1 MRHFLRCFAILLAAA
16 SIQAATPL
24 ENYLDGGTF
33 LVASLNLDD
42 ATSDE
47 SRQWL
52 IATIEAAGPA
62 LGSGDATMPAMI
74 TRQAISKLRELR
86 DFGAAEIVL
95 VVAIED
101 LTMNHGPLLVT
112 KFPDAAAAAKA
123 RDWVQPRLQMT
134 PGVEARLSGSMLLVA
149 TTATLD
155 RYEKL
160 TPAPRTDLVDPVT
173 EDGATFA
180 AVLSP
185 GADARRVLR
194 ELWPMLPPP
203 YDKLTGTLVADDVS
217 SVTATVQLGAAPNAK
232 LSINSPNP
240 SAREAVAKAISVG
253 LQTGVVWIEAN
264 QPLYSVAAKDAADL
278 LTPQMD
284 DKAVKIRLDAT
295 DRVVKQL
302 ATNVLAPAIVA
313 AQESAKRA
321 SKMNDMK
328 QIGLAMLNFESDNGF
343 LPGSIVDKEG
353 KLLLSWRV
361 LILPYLEQQAL
372 FNELHLDEPWDSK
385 HNMEVATR
393 AAPDMYCREDRQIMT
408 TYLRPV
414 YVGDDLSALKSDP
427 EVIEK
432 NFNGRRAFL
441 EPWGRYR
448 DITDGT
454 SNTIM
459 VAEVAPEHAVFWTKP
474 EDWEVDRDDPLAKL
488 RTYKREGFV
497 TGYYDGAA
505 RFETFDID
513 PNLLKKLITKSGG
526 EVIER

>member
-86 DFGAAEIVL
+86 DFGAKDIGL

-203 YDKLTGTLVADDVS
+203 YDKLTGTLVADDVR
-217 SVTATVQLGAAPNAK
+217 SVTATVQLGAAPSAK
-232 LSINSPNP
+232 LSINSANP
-240 SAREAVAKAISVG
+240 SAREAVAKAISAG
-253 LQTGVVWIEAN
+253 LQTGVAWIDAN
-264 QPLYSVAAKDAADL
+264 QPSYAVAAKNAADL
-278 LTPQMD
+278 LAPKQD
-284 DKAVKIRLDAT
+284 DAAVTIRLDTT
-295 DRVVKQL
+295 DVAMKQL
-302 ATNVLAPAIVA
+302 AKNVLAPAMVA
-313 AQESAKRA
+313 AQEHSKRA
-321 SKMNDMK
+321 SKTNDLK
-328 QIGLAMLNFESDNGF
+328 SIGLAMLNFESANGF
-343 LPGSIVDKEG
+343 LPASIVDKEG
-353 KLLLSWRV
+353 KTLLSWRV
-361 LILPYLEQQAL
+361 AILPYLDQQEL
-372 FNELHLDEPWDSK
+372 FDKFHLDEPWDSP
-385 HNMEVATR
+385 HNLEVAIK
-393 AAPDMYCREDRQIMT
+393 AAPAVYCHDNREGQT
-408 TYLRPV
+408 SYLRPS
-414 YVGDDLSALKSDP
+414 YVGSDAAFMRGETNP
-427 EVIEK
+427 IEK
-432 NFNGRRAFL
+432 NFGGRRVYLQPGDKFL
-441 EPWGRYR
+441 
-448 DITDGT
+448 DIRDGT
-454 SNTIM
+454 ANSILI
-459 VAEVAPEHAVFWTKP
+459 AEVAPEHAVFWTKP
-474 EDWEVDRDDPLAKL
+474 DDWEVDLEDPLAKL
-488 RTYKREGFV
+488 RTEGRHTFAAGFHDGSARSIAINIDAEILKR
-497 TGYYDGAA
+497 
-505 RFETFDID
+505 
-513 PNLLKKLITKSGG
+513 LITKAGG
-526 EVIER
+526 EPIPQ

>member
-1 MRHFLRCFAILLAAA
+1 MRHFLRCFALLFATITAH
-16 SIQAATPL
+16 AATPL
-24 ENYLDGGTF
+24 DAYLDDGTF
-33 LVASLNLDD
+33 LVASLDLDD
-42 ATSDE
+42 ASSDE
-47 SRQWL
+47 SAKWL
-52 IATIEAAGPA
+52 IATIEAAAPA

-74 TRQAISKLRELR
+74 TRQAISQLRELR
-86 DFGAAEIVL
+86 DFGAKDIGL

-112 KFPDAAAAAKA
+112 KLPDEAAAAKA
-123 RDWVQPRLQMT
+123 RDWLKLRLQMA
-134 PGVEARLSGSMLLVA
+134 PGVEARLSGSVLLVA
-149 TTATLD
+149 MAATLD
-155 RYEKL
+155 RYAELKP
-160 TPAPRTDLVDPVT
+160 TSRPDLVESLAT
-173 EDGATFA
+173 ENATLA

-203 YDKLTGTLVADDVS
+203 YDKLTGSLVADDVRG
-217 SVTATVQLGAAPNAK
+217 VTATVQLGAAPNAS

-240 SAREAVAKAISVG
+240 SAREAVAKAISEG
-253 LQTGVVWIEAN
+253 LQAGVAWVETN
-264 QPLYSVAAKDAADL
+264 QPPYAAAAKDTAKL
-278 LTPQMD
+278 LTPQVAD
-284 DKAVKIRLDAT
+284 AAVMMRLDAT
-295 DRVVKQL
+295 DDVVKQL

-313 AQESAKRA
+313 SQESAKRA

-353 KLLLSWRV
+353 KPLLSWRV
-361 LILPYLEQQAL
+361 AILPYLELQTA
-372 FNELHLDEPWDSK
+372 FDKFHLDEPWDSP
-385 HNMEVATR
+385 HNLALAKFAIPEV
-393 AAPDMYCREDRQIMT
+393 YCRDNRVGMT
-408 TYLRPV
+408 TCLRPV
-414 YVGDDLSALKSDP
+414 YLGADLSALKSDP

-474 EDWEVDRDDPLAKL
+474 DDWEVDLNDPLAKL
-488 RTYKREGFV
+488 RTDKREGFV
-497 TGYYDGAA
+497 TGRYDGSAK
-505 RFETFDID
+505 FETFEID
-513 PNLLKKLITKSGG
+513 PGLLKKMITKNGG